1 MGSLRF
7 PVIETCGGF
16 LFLFFTRFFNNTCPV
31 KAMWYFPNE
40 IRCPPVHF
48 HLNPFSKS
56 SLRNS
61 PPVIVECSIPNN
73 SEAIYVCGFF
83 RTLRPPSS
91 QPIKGTL
98 WPYIW
103 RSQDIAVGL
112 MIPLCTT
119 CNDFYFF
126 WSTQQGIYGRRH
138 VFHRCIKCIKLC
150 YRSTVQEFH

>member
-1 MGSLRF
+1 MRRR
-7 PVIETCGGF
+7 F

-61 PPVIVECSIPNN
+61 PPVIAECSFPNN

-83 RTLRPPSS
+83 PHSEPPHL
-91 QPIKGTL
+91 P
-98 WPYIW
+98 
-103 RSQDIAVGL
+103 
-112 MIPLCTT
+112 
-119 CNDFYFF
+119 
-126 WSTQQGIYGRRH
+126 TQQRNTFTTHLAVTGYCGRFNDSAIYLMQWFLFLLEYTTRYLRQATRFSP
-138 VFHRCIKCIKLC
+138 V
-150 YRSTVQEFH
+150 Y